1 MAGVCF
7 LYRTVQMFVHL
18 LSQHIFT
25 QHLWLPSTSIMVKGL
40 DLDLPK
46 VTQPGAAESGLSPG
60 LLDFR
65 APAHNHC
72 TILPLEKLQAD
83 EESPGKR
90 RMKRSG
96 NTISQKAHKW
106 SGGFAE

>member
-7 LYRTVQMFVHL
+7 LYRTVQTFL
-18 LSQHIFT
+18 YSLSQHILT
-25 QHLWLPSTSIMVKGL
+25 QHLWLPSTSIMVNGL

-72 TILPLEKLQAD
+72 TILPPALVMPLGLHRTRCHENSA
-83 EESPGKR
+83 P
-90 RMKRSG
+90 
-96 NTISQKAHKW
+96 SQYKALR
-106 SGGFAE
+106 GAP